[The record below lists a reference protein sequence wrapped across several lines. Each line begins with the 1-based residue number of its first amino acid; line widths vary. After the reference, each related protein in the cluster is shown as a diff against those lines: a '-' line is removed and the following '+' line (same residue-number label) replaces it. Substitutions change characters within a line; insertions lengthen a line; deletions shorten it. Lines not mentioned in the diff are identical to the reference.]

1 MLPFI
6 EYACAA
12 FHSSE
17 PAAHHCRDNVLGRGS
32 LDRVLRLKLGFVGVV
47 NRSQQDVNEK
57 RSIAYARA
65 QEMKFFARQPAY
77 QDIAEAH
84 GTEQLCARL
93 SRILVARIQKELP
106 TIAGQI
112 HRLIAAKKKE
122 LREMGGPTGPLGDS
136 GGKRAF
142 VTSALMNFS
151 QRFKDTIDGGG
162 KINMQVSTHSSS
174 LVFCAIA
181 AVADI

>member
-1 MLPFI
+1 M
-6 EYACAA
+6 
-12 FHSSE
+12 
-17 PAAHHCRDNVLGRGS
+17 
-32 LDRVLRLKLGFVGVV
+32 LRLKLGFVGVV